1 MKQKISCIAALVCAL
16 IVSVSVCADRNTT
29 VHNFASMPASDLVFT
44 NSNKTAT
51 TPLTVYTCSGPN
63 AVFGLDHAYNSQTS
77 IRLPKYGSTVTTSC
91 INELSEFTIT
101 YEPIAESRLNLKVQV
116 SKDSVNWG
124 YPLSTSDSIAY
135 STGSITVTLPRN
147 NYYVRIKNTNSS
159 DVSIRIITYYQ
170 DHCNCFI
177 YTP

>member
-16 IVSVSVCADRNTT
+16 ILSICTYAERIPT
-29 VHNFASMPASDLVFT
+29 VHEFASMPASDLVFT

-51 TPLTVYTCSGPN
+51 TPLTVYTCSGTS
-63 AVFGLDHAYNSQTS
+63 AVFGLDHVYNSKTS
-77 IRLPKYGSTVTTSC
+77 IRLPKNGSTVTTSC

-101 YEPIAESRLNLKVQV
+101 YEPIAESRPNLKVQV